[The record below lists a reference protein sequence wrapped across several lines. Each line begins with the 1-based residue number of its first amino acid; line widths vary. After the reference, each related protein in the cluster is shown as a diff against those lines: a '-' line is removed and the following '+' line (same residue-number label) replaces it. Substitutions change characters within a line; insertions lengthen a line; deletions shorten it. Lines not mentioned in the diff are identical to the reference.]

1 MNIDVECV
9 LFVGHFEFCGQL
21 ARYLEPKNPRSLHLD
36 LLCRMLR

>member
-21 ARYLEPKNPRSLHLD
+21 ARCLVPKNPRSHLD